1 MTEAVVKR
9 WKKRRVKCWR
19 EECDKE
25 AFEGSSQ
32 MLGLLS
38 SAPSEPL
45 RYLNLACL
53 FLHLS
58 VELLPCRPPVNRFD
72 T

>member
-1 MTEAVVKR
+1 MRDKSGREDGEMTGCGGERQKRKRVKR
-9 WKKRRVKCWR
+9 WR

-32 MLGLLS
+32 MQPLLS

-45 RYLNLACL
+45 RYLNPACL
-53 FLHLS
+53 SSTSL
-58 VELLPCRPPVNRFD
+58 
-72 T
+72 

>member
-1 MTEAVVKR
+1 VCAERQKNKEQ
-9 WKKRRVKCWR
+9 KKKQKKGVNLCR

-32 MLGLLS
+32 LL
-38 SAPSEPL
+38 PSEPL

-53 FLHLS
+53 PSTSL
-58 VELLPCRPPVNRFD
+58 
-72 T
+72 